1 MFGVLNKSPP
11 IPEKLSSEGKDFLQ
25 CCFRRKPADRPSAM
39 MLLEHAFLRNTSSP
53 EHSSIHVAG
62 CLEDSSG
69 MKLHV
74 SRICCY

>member
-39 MLLEHAFLRNTSSP
+39 TLLEHAFLRSTSSL
-53 EHSSIHVAG
+53 EHSINVAG
-62 CLEDSSG
+62 CSEDSPG
-69 MKLHV
+69 KKFHV
-74 SRICCY
+74 SGTCC